1 MNEKL
6 LDILKPQGECIP
18 EEMLIRYAKGTLAAA
33 DNRRVEEH
41 LTECELCSDALDG
54 IMKSGD
60 VQHYHARVHS
70 VKQSLRKKIGLGEE
84 RKMFPFT
91 RAMAVAATVLLLAV
105 SAWFV
110 QYVMQ
115 NESQKVFTDQF
126 KPFPAEKMDSIVPPQ
141 LTPAISESTP
151 VQQETH
157 SVKSGDAKPV
167 KEIAEKTETG
177 EEVVSTQAESVP
189 EVAAPAEEQFHDK
202 QQAAKYDLHEE
213 KEVNKNSAAPE
224 AATPDVV
231 KEEAVTLDQVITS
244 GKANRISGAALADD
258 EAMRKSQIINDH
270 LNRGMEFYSGE
281 KYVEALAEFQLVLKE
296 DPFHAAASFYS
307 GVSALALDN
316 PKEAISYFKKT
327 DSKNNPYYEATLW
340 YEALANVK
348 LGNKKEATK
357 LLEKIIGLNGQY
369 KSQAEQTLKE
379 L

>member
-6 LDILKPQGECIP
+6 LDILKPQGDCIP
-18 EEMLIRYAKGTLAAA
+18 EEMLIRYAKGTLAAS
-33 DNRRVEEH
+33 DSRRVEEH

-70 VKQSLRKKIGLGEE
+70 TKLSLRKKIGLGEE

-91 RAMAVAATVLLLAV
+91 RTMAVAATVLLLAV

-115 NESQKVFTDQF
+115 KESQKVFTDQF
-126 KPFPAEKMDSIVPPQ
+126 KPFPAEKMDSLIPPP
-141 LTPAISESTP
+141 LTPAISESIP
-151 VQQETH
+151 VQQESH
-157 SVKSGDAKPV
+157 AVKSGDEKPA
-167 KEIAEKTETG
+167 KEIAKKAETG
-177 EEVVSTQAESVP
+177 EEVASTQVEAVP
-189 EVAAPAEEQFHDK
+189 DVVAPAEEQFHDK
-202 QQAAKYDLHEE
+202 SQAAKCDLHEE
-213 KEVNKNSAAPE
+213 KDVNKNVAVPE
-224 AATPDVV
+224 AAAPAVAKEKAVTPDQVV
-231 KEEAVTLDQVITS
+231 TA
-244 GKANRISGAALADD
+244 GKANRISGMALADE
-258 EAMRKSQIINDH
+258 EAVRKSQFINDY
-270 LNRGMEFYSGE
+270 LNRGMEFYGGE
-281 KYVEALAEFQLVLKE
+281 KYVEALAEFQLALNE
-296 DPFHAAASFYS
+296 DPFNATANFYS
-307 GVSALALDN
+307 GVSALALNN

-327 DSKNNPYYEATLW
+327 DYKNNPYYEATLW

-348 LGNKKEATK
+348 LGNRKEATQ